1 MNPDRGRPSKAFPQC
16 KRPQHPLQSP
26 VRVLLY
32 YSGIKPP
39 TVTISLRKH
48 QERILDR
55 MLTYN
60 KGQIIVPTGG
70 GKTLTMILDTQ
81 RRHDVINN
89 GTTTVVVAPRIL
101 LAEQLCS
108 EFMEV
113 LDPNNSDPYLHVMH
127 VHSGET
133 HYTSTSNAYQIHL
146 YANCARACGEIV
158 IIFTSYNSLHR
169 IQEADIEVNAIYFDE
184 AHNSVKKNFFPATE
198 FFAENADRCYFYTAT
213 PKHSLTPNKPGMNWS
228 VYGQVLENV
237 PAPELV
243 QQGYILPP
251 KVVVKKL
258 DVIKGR
264 KVMYA
269 EDGDNLIETID
280 DNEVDKILICARST
294 KQIMGLISQSN
305 FVADL
310 VERDYHWMMIT
321 SKTGAIIDGKKVDRE
336 KFFETLNKWGKESDR
351 KFVVIHHSILSEG
364 INVNGLEAVIFMR
377 NMDYIGISQSIG
389 RVIRLGAESKTFGL
403 VCIPTYDSVGIS
415 TAKKVQAVV
424 DVVFNQGQ
432 PAISEI
438 RR

>member
-1 MNPDRGRPSKAFPQC
+1 MGVSVLYIIYIDGTALTITLRP
-16 KRPQHPLQSP
+16 
-26 VRVLLY
+26 
-32 YSGIKPP
+32 
-39 TVTISLRKH
+39 H
-48 QERILDR
+48 QQRILDR
-55 MLTYN
+55 MLAYN

-70 GKTLTMILDTQ
+70 GKTLTMIVDTQ

-108 EFMEV
+108 EFLEV
-113 LDPNNSDPYLHVMH
+113 IDTSNTHIMH

-133 HYTSTSNAYQIHL
+133 HHFSSTKADKIHMF
-146 YANCARACGEIV
+146 AATARTAGENV
-158 IIFTSYNSLHR
+158 IIFTSYNSLQR
-169 IQEADIEVNAIYFDE
+169 IVDADIEVNTIYFDE

-213 PKHSLTPNKPGMNWS
+213 PKHSLTPKKPGMNWS
-228 VYGQVLENV
+228 VYGQVLANI

-243 QQGYILPP
+243 EGGYILPP
-251 KVVVKKL
+251 KVVVKQL
-258 DVIKGR
+258 PVIKGR

-269 EDGDNLIETID
+269 EDADNLLETID
-280 DNEVDKILICARST
+280 DNNIDKTLICARTT
-294 KQIMGLISQSN
+294 KQIMGLISQSD
-305 FVADL
+305 FCLELAK
-310 VERDYHWMMIT
+310 RGYSWMTIT

-336 KFFETLNKWGKESDR
+336 EFFNTLNTWGKDSTK

-364 INVNGLEAVIFMR
+364 INVSGLEAVIFMR

-389 RVIRLGAESKTFGL
+389 RVIRLGSTEKTFGL
-403 VCIPTYDSVGIS
+403 VCIPTYDTVGIS
-415 TAKKVQAVV
+415 TARKVQAVV
-424 DVVFNQGQ
+424 DVVFNKGE